1 MTQQLKLKLDAIIKV
16 IETCTMAKVHGN
28 RERQNVDAR
37 QIYFKIVHEHL
48 RIPISH
54 TAHYIGKNHA
64 TGIHALKQFKNFYET
79 DKELRRMYT
88 NVIDMLERYDLDVDK
103 TDNKD
108 LLDDY
113 VSIMKKNDH
122 LQDKYDDL
130 KENFEHKV
138 TQTLVWELRNLPNQN
153 LRMIVDS
160 GKVNGRVKKLLQNIL
175 IDQPLN
181 LDLESVV
188 EYN

>member
-16 IETCTMAKVHGN
+16 IDTCTMANVYGN

-48 RIPISH
+48 RVPISH
-54 TAHYIGKNHA
+54 SANYIGKNHA

-88 NVIDMLERYDLDVDK
+88 NVIDMLEGYDFDVDR

-108 LLDDY
+108 LLEDY
-113 VSIMKKNDH
+113 VSIMKKNNE
-122 LQDKYDDL
+122 LQDKYDEL
-130 KENFEHKV
+130 KQNFEHRV
-138 TQTLVWELRNLPNQN
+138 THTLAYELRNLPNQN
-153 LRMIVDS
+153 LRMILDS

-175 IDQPLN
+175 IDEPMDI
-181 LDLESVV
+181 DLESVMQH
-188 EYN
+188 